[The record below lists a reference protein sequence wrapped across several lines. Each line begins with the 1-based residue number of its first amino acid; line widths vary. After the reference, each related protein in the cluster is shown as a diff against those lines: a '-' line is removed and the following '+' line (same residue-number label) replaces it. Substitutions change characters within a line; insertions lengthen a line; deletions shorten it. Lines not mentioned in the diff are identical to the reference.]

1 MAPSRADWRYPLTPL
16 PSFAT
21 LPCLN
26 AGLQSSVLIEPKPRP
41 GSTSAGAPILRF
53 GRWYW
58 LTGVVLAA
66 ADLIVF
72 AACGTAAVWLWTVV
86 ERQIVPGEYLAL
98 WPMLLVFLG
107 VSAMV
112 KLYPGVGTHPVEEFR
127 RQGLVISL
135 VFLVFATGT
144 FMFKQGPVY
153 SRAVFVIA
161 WAMCFIAVPI
171 ARTVTKLIF
180 KKTSWFGYPAVIFGN
195 RHAVERLVAQLGR
208 YPNLGLRTRAIVS
221 SDPTAPT
228 QIASIPVI
236 DVQTLIP
243 TLREAGKV
251 PYALVGTENMSRET
265 IKHML
270 EGPLQSF
277 RHVILIPDL
286 PLPATLWMT
295 GRDLGGM
302 LGLEIEHRLLDP
314 SRRLLKRSLDL
325 LALCVL
331 LPVFLPVFAVLAALI
346 KMDSKGPVL
355 IGLRRVGF
363 SGKIFHQMK
372 FRTMVVNNDHV
383 LRDALARDPALK
395 KEWDETQKLRNDPRL
410 TRVGKWLRRTSVD
423 ELPQIFNVLIG
434 QMSLVG
440 PRPITTGETAKYEEL
455 ASVYTKSLPGMTGLW
470 QVSGRN
476 DLSYDDRVTLDAYYV
491 RNWSIWLD
499 LYIVIKTVWV
509 VLTGRGAY

>member
-1 MAPSRADWRYPLTPL
+1 M
-16 PSFAT
+16 
-21 LPCLN
+21 
-26 AGLQSSVLIEPKPRP
+26 IEPKPRP
-41 GSTSAGAPILRF
+41 GSTSAGAPILHF

-66 ADLIVF
+66 ADVLVF
-72 AACGTAAVWLWTVV
+72 AACGVAAVGIWSAV
-86 ERQIVPGEYLAL
+86 ERQIDPTDYLAL

-127 RQGLVISL
+127 RQGLVITL

-153 SRAVFVIA
+153 SRAAFVIA
-161 WAMCFIAVPI
+161 WVLCFIAVPI
-171 ARTVTKLIF
+171 ARTVVKLVC
-180 KKTSWFGYPAVIFGN
+180 KRRSWFGYPAVIFGN
-195 RHAVERLVAQLGR
+195 ARAVERLVMQLGR
-208 YPNLGLRTRAIVS
+208 YPNLGLRAKAIVS
-221 SDPTAPT
+221 ADPTAPAS
-228 QIASIPVI
+228 IASIPVI
-236 DVQTLIP
+236 DVQTLTP
-243 TLREAGKV
+243 MLREAGKV
-251 PYALVGTENMSRET
+251 PYALVGTEGMSREA
-265 IKHML
+265 IKHLL

-277 RHVILIPDL
+277 RHVVLIPDL

-314 SRRLLKRSLDL
+314 GRRMVKRLLDL
-325 LALCVL
+325 LALCIL
-331 LPVFLPVFAVLAALI
+331 LPVFLPVFVLLAGLI
-346 KMDSKGPVL
+346 KLDSKGPVL

-363 SGKIFHQMK
+363 NGKIFHQRK
-372 FRTMVVNNDHV
+372 FRTMVTNNDQV

-423 ELPQIFNVLIG
+423 ELPQIFNVLVG

-440 PRPITTGETAKYEEL
+440 PRPITTGETAKYQEL

>member
-1 MAPSRADWRYPLTPL
+1 M
-16 PSFAT
+16 
-21 LPCLN
+21 
-26 AGLQSSVLIEPKPRP
+26 I
-41 GSTSAGAPILRF
+41 
-53 GRWYW
+53 
-58 LTGVVLAA
+58 LAA
-66 ADLIVF
+66 ADVLVF
-72 AACGTAAVWLWTVV
+72 AACGAAAVGIWSAI
-86 ERQIVPGEYLAL
+86 ERQINPGDYLSL

-127 RQGLVISL
+127 RQGLVITL

-153 SRAVFVIA
+153 SRAAFVIA
-161 WAMCFIAVPI
+161 WGLCFIAVPI
-171 ARTVTKLIF
+171 ARTVVKLVC
-180 KKTSWFGYPAVIFGN
+180 KRRSWFGYPAVIFGN
-195 RHAVERLVAQLGR
+195 AHVVERLVVQLGR
-208 YPNLGLRTRAIVS
+208 YPNLGLRTKAIVS
-221 SDPTAPT
+221 SDPTAPASM
-228 QIASIPVI
+228 ASIPVI
-236 DVQTLIP
+236 DVQTLTP
-243 TLREAGKV
+243 MLREAGKV
-251 PYALVGTENMSRET
+251 PYALVGTEGMSREA
-265 IKHML
+265 IKHLL

-277 RHVILIPDL
+277 RHVVLIPDL

-314 SRRLLKRSLDL
+314 GRRMLKRSLDL

-331 LPVFLPVFAVLAALI
+331 LPVFLPVFVVLAALI
-346 KMDSKGPVL
+346 KLDSKGPVL

-363 SGKIFHQMK
+363 NGKIFHQRK
-372 FRTMVVNNDHV
+372 FRTMVTNNDHV

-395 KEWDETQKLRNDPRL
+395 KEWDETQKLKDDPRL
-410 TRVGKWLRRTSVD
+410 TRVGKWLRRTSID
-423 ELPQIFNVLIG
+423 ELPQIFNVLWG

-440 PRPITTGETAKYEEL
+440 PRPITTSETAKYQDL